1 MVTLNITGAK
11 RAKYFENI
19 LNNFAILTPKLKQKR
34 RKIVIGFS
42 FIPNRIALNNKYQT
56 AFSGQI

>member
-19 LNNFAILTPKLKQKR
+19 LNNFVILTPKLKQKR
-34 RKIVIGFS
+34 RKIVVGFS
-42 FIPNRIALNNKYQT
+42 FIPNRIA
-56 AFSGQI
+56 